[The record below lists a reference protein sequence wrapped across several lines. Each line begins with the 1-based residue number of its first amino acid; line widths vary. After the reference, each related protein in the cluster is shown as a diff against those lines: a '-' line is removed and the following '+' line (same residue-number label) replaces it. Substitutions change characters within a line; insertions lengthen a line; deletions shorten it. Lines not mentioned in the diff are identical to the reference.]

1 MAGLLYRV
9 WTMTLENEAAHQQGF
24 PLPHLVDLQAY
35 PFHLNARVAL
45 FVTRRD
51 KLLADLAAYLSPES
65 ESMASA
71 SEGSTQLMET
81 PPSTWTQI

>member
-9 WTMTLENEAAHQQGF
+9 WTMTLENEAAHQQGL

-45 FVTRRD
+45 FVSRRD
-51 KLLADLAAYLSPES
+51 KLRADLAAYLSS
-65 ESMASA
+65 ESQSMATA
-71 SEGSTQLMET
+71 SEGPSSLTET
-81 PPSTWTQI
+81 PSPTWTQI